1 MLIIGHRYHLP
12 AHTDSRFHPHRQ
24 RLVVFID
31 QDNAIQC
38 YSYNEDIEE
47 WEETPLG
54 SKWNITTSS
63 ESKLSAI
70 LGPEGDIV
78 VSYQDQTGRLAGIM
92 SASSKTWNAFG
103 PLKGDP
109 VPGTPQYLEV
119 IDDKLHLFY
128 VEIDS
133 GVSYL
138 IHDPKTG
145 NWTGES
151 PILFSSACVYVVKRA
166 G

>member
-1 MLIIGHRYHLP
+1 M
-12 AHTDSRFHPHRQ
+12 
-24 RLVVFID
+24 FID

-103 PLKGDP
+103 PLEGDP
-109 VPGTPQYLEV
+109 VPGTPQCLEV

-138 IHDPKTG
+138 VHDPKTG

-151 PILFSSACVYVVKRA
+151 PILFSSACVYVVKRT